1 MQYQYNRSL
10 TRLISKTFQLSPVA
24 DTTHFHND
32 AALYQCSN
40 GRYWLSCLVLLD
52 YNYEPGDQVRNT
64 ISPTLEIVRESAGQ
78 YRCSVQTYS
87 GSGSVIQINLGVI
100 QKVDG
105 GRWLY
110 NTDAA
115 DEIIQ
120 KYPNVYLSKQRVGTI
135 CRSTLKKVSS
145 YVEALFTAKVRRKI
159 VAIRLAEEEHKQ
171 VLRQIQGGE

>member
-1 MQYQYNRSL
+1 
-10 TRLISKTFQLSPVA
+10 
-24 DTTHFHND
+24 
-32 AALYQCSN
+32 
-40 GRYWLSCLVLLD
+40 
-52 YNYEPGDQVRNT
+52 
-64 ISPTLEIVRESAGQ
+64 
-78 YRCSVQTYS
+78 VQTYS